1 MKSLGKKALI
11 IIICAAGISTLNLG
25 IRQSFGLF
33 MKPISMDLEVG
44 RQALSLAL
52 AIATLITGFA
62 TPFFGALADRFG
74 TTKTLSIGVVLYVGG
89 LLLASLSQSALSLQV
104 TFGVIFGIGLSATGF
119 PVMFG
124 AVARAVAPEKRSL
137 AFGIVTS
144 GGSFGQ
150 FLCIPLAQV
159 LLTQYGWRA
168 ATIMLAMGALMMLPL
183 AFGLREKHVPAP
195 AGSQSMGEA
204 LVEARGHTG
213 YWLLNAS
220 FFVCGFHIAYVV
232 THLPAFFADKGLPGN
247 IAAQAFALI
256 GLFNIFGSQLFGWL
270 GGRYRKR
277 YLLTFIYASRS
288 AIFLPLLF
296 VPITPTVALVFSAAL
311 GFLWLGTVPPTSGL
325 VAQIF
330 GARYLSTLF
339 GIVFASHQVGG
350 FLGAWLGG
358 VLFDRFQSY
367 DIMWI
372 ISIGLGLLA
381 AVAAL
386 PIKDKTIVRAATP
399 EPAAKPA

>member
-1 MKSLGKKALI
+1 MASVGKKAWI
-11 IIICAAGISTLNLG
+11 VIICAAAITTVNLG
-25 IRQSFGLF
+25 VRQSFGLF
-33 MKPISMDLEVG
+33 MKPISMDLEIG
-44 RQALSLAL
+44 RQVFGLAM

-62 TPFFGALADRFG
+62 SPFFGALADRFG
-74 TTKTLSIGVVLYVGG
+74 TMRTLWLGGVLYVSG
-89 LLLASLSQSALSLQV
+89 LLLAAMAQGPASLQI

-150 FLCIPLAQV
+150 FLCIPMAQV
-159 LLTQYGWRA
+159 LLTEYGWRA
-168 ATIMLAMGALMMLPL
+168 ATVMLAMGALVMLPL
-183 AFGLREKHVPAP
+183 AFGLRENHAP
-195 AGSQSMGEA
+195 VVAGTQSMGEA
-204 LVEARGHTG
+204 LLEARGHTG

-232 THLPAFFADKGLPGN
+232 THLPAFFADKGLPGS

-288 AIFLPLLF
+288 AIFIPLLF
-296 VPITPTVALVFSAAL
+296 LPITPTLALVFSAAL

-358 VLFDRFQSY
+358 VLFDRYQSY
-367 DIMWI
+367 DIMWM
-372 ISIGLGLLA
+372 ISIGLGFFA
-381 AVAAL
+381 ALAAL
-386 PIKDKTIVRAATP
+386 PIKDKTIVRQVPDAN
-399 EPAAKPA
+399 PA

>member
-1 MKSLGKKALI
+1 M
-11 IIICAAGISTLNLG
+11 
-25 IRQSFGLF
+25 
-33 MKPISMDLEVG
+33 
-44 RQALSLAL
+44 
-52 AIATLITGFA
+52 
-62 TPFFGALADRFG
+62 
-74 TTKTLSIGVVLYVGG
+74 GVALYVGG
-89 LLLASLSQSALSLQV
+89 LLLASLSQNALSLQI

-119 PVMFG
+119 PIMFG

-159 LLTQYGWRA
+159 LLTEYGWRA
-168 ATIMLAMGALMMLPL
+168 ATVMLAMGALVMLPL
-183 AFGLREKHVPAP
+183 AFGLREKQPPVVS
-195 AGSQSMGEA
+195 GSQSMGEA
-204 LVEARGHTG
+204 LLEARGHSG

-220 FFVCGFHIAYVV
+220 FFVCGFHIAYIV

-256 GLFNIFGSQLFGWL
+256 GLFNIVGSQLFGWL

-277 YLLTFIYASRS
+277 YLLTFIYAARS
-288 AIFLPLLF
+288 AIFIPLLLL
-296 VPITPTVALVFSAAL
+296 PITPTLALVFSAAL
-311 GFLWLGTVPPTSGL
+311 GFLWLGTVPPTSGI
-325 VAQIF
+325 VAQVF

-339 GIVFASHQVGG
+339 GIVFASHQIGG

-367 DIMWI
+367 DVMWV
-372 ISIGLGLLA
+372 ISIGLGIFA
-381 AVAAL
+381 ALAAL
-386 PIKDKTIVRAATP
+386 PIKDKPIVRIVPEATAGN
-399 EPAAKPA
+399 PA

>member
-150 FLCIPLAQV
+150 FLCMPLAQV

-220 FFVCGFHIAYVV
+220 FFVCGFQVV
-232 THLPAFFADKGLPGN
+232 FIGVHMPSYLKDQGLSPEV
-247 IAAQAFALI
+247 ASYALALI
-256 GLFNIFGSQLFGWL
+256 GLFNVVGTYAAGAL
-270 GGRYRKR
+270 GQRMSKPRI
-277 YLLTFIYASRS
+277 LS
-288 AIFLPLLF
+288 AIYFLRAVAITIFLLVPLSPAS
-296 VPITPTVALVFSAAL
+296 VYVFSAFMGL
-311 GFLWLGTVPPTSGL
+311 LWLSTVPPTSA
-325 VAQIF
+325 VIAQIF
-330 GARYLSTLF
+330 GVAHLSMLA
-339 GIVFASHQVGG
+339 GFAFFSHQIGSFMGV
-350 FLGAWLGG
+350 WLGG
-358 VLFDRFQSY
+358 LLYDRTGSY
-367 DIMWI
+367 DVVWWWCIALGI
-372 ISIGLGLLA
+372 FAGLANLPVREAPIKRQPLA
-381 AVAAL
+381 A
-386 PIKDKTIVRAATP
+386 
-399 EPAAKPA
+399 

>member
-1 MKSLGKKALI
+1 MTSVGKKAWI
-11 IIICAAGISTLNLG
+11 IILCAAAISTINLG
-25 IRQSFGLF
+25 VRQSFGLF

-44 RQALSLAL
+44 RQVLSLAL

-62 TPFFGALADRFG
+62 TPFFGALADRYG
-74 TTKTLSIGVVLYVGG
+74 TTRTLLVGVALYVGG
-89 LLLASLSQSALSLQV
+89 LLLASLSQNALSLQI

-119 PVMFG
+119 PIMFG

-159 LLTQYGWRA
+159 LLTEYGWRA
-168 ATIMLAMGALMMLPL
+168 ATVMLAMGALVMLPL
-183 AFGLREKHVPAP
+183 AFGLREKQPPVVS
-195 AGSQSMGEA
+195 GSQSMGEA
-204 LVEARGHTG
+204 LLEARGHSG

-220 FFVCGFHIAYVV
+220 FFVCGFHIAYIV

-256 GLFNIFGSQLFGWL
+256 GLFNIVGSQLFGWL

-277 YLLTFIYASRS
+277 YLLTFIYAARS
-288 AIFLPLLF
+288 AIFIPLLLL
-296 VPITPTVALVFSAAL
+296 PITPTLALVFSAAL
-311 GFLWLGTVPPTSGL
+311 GFLWLGTVPPTSGI
-325 VAQIF
+325 VAQVF

-339 GIVFASHQVGG
+339 GIVFASHQIGG

-367 DIMWI
+367 DVMWV
-372 ISIGLGLLA
+372 ISIGLGIFA
-381 AVAAL
+381 ALAAL
-386 PIKDKTIVRAATP
+386 PIKDKPIVRIVPEATAGN
-399 EPAAKPA
+399 PA